1 MAKAPVRDIENL
13 HAHIDLGSFVALM
26 KSCLELS
33 NPEERFKLRKEAVKF
48 QITSD
53 TARSVI
59 EGRVRDRY
67 YEVQSIAIKDD
78 AIVVVITPEF
88 EEVEGFNGNQ

>member
-1 MAKAPVRDIENL
+1 M
-13 HAHIDLGSFVALM
+13 
-26 KSCLELS
+26 
-33 NPEERFKLRKEAVKF
+33 RKEAVKF

-59 EGRVRDRY
+59 EGKTRQRY

-88 EEVEGFNGNQ
+88 EEVEGFNGNG

>member
-1 MAKAPVRDIENL
+1 MAKAPVRTVENL

-33 NPEERFKLRKEAVKF
+33 NPEERFALRKEPVLF
-48 QITSD
+48 QITTD
-53 TARSVI
+53 TARSLI
-59 EGRVRDRY
+59 EGKTRQRY

-78 AIVVVITPEF
+78 AIVVIITPEF
-88 EEVEGFNGNQ
+88 EEVEGFNGNA